1 MDWLYRLTSNDE
13 YPDPVEV
20 IDALCTLDDDGE
32 QAFLL
37 LSHRSAPP
45 LSGALCGDVVGLC
58 TSENGRLI
66 LHGTGVIGG
75 VCHRGNTP
83 PK

>member
-1 MDWLYRLTSNDE
+1 MAWLYRLTSNDE

-45 LSGALCGDVVGLC
+45 YPGLHAVMLSASALLRMAG
-58 TSENGRLI
+58 
-66 LHGTGVIGG
+66 
-75 VCHRGNTP
+75 
-83 PK
+83 